1 MAAGV
6 LAGGVKCTAFESMK
20 PLIELSGG
28 AWWQQPGIQSMFEI
42 TDCVK
47 DGNFVSMVGWPTLGH
62 GIKVLLESLGAKI
75 SSLKKNQASVL
86 FLIGVSFQ
94 IISKMCNL

>member
-1 MAAGV
+1 MLMAAGV

-20 PLIELSGG
+20 TLIEFSGG
-28 AWWQQPGIQSMFEI
+28 AWWQQPGIESMFDI

-47 DGNFVSMVGWPTLGH
+47 DGKFVSMVGWPTLGH
-62 GIKVLLESLGAKI
+62 GIRVLLDSLGAKI

-86 FLIGVSFQ
+86 FLIGVSFN
-94 IISKMCNL
+94 SPLNA